1 MTIFTNSEG
10 KNPPLN
16 DNFTTATLCYRGR
29 PNQRPTSPWP
39 LCDLLPLKPHKRIV
53 ELPLFP
59 PPKQTNQQN
68 KTPDN
73 TAAPASIN
81 THLKEEITPGGVHP
95 EQGPKPHQSGSKEGR
110 EEGNGA
116 EEETLQLLWWKQN
129 VRPVSQLLSA
139 CLRLMTV

>member
-1 MTIFTNSEG
+1 MTTSQRQHYVTVE
-10 KNPPLN
+10 
-16 DNFTTATLCYRGR
+16 DQTRGQHL
-29 PNQRPTSPWP
+29 PDPSVTSPF
-39 LCDLLPLKPHKRIV
+39 LNPHKRIV

-68 KTPDN
+68 KPPDN

-116 EEETLQLLWWKQN
+116 EEETLQLL
-129 VRPVSQLLSA
+129 
-139 CLRLMTV
+139 